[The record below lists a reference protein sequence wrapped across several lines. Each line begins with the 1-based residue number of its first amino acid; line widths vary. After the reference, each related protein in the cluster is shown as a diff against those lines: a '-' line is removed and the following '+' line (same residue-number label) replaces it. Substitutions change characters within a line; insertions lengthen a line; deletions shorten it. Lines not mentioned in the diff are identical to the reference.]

1 MNLYLLTCCAKGSK
15 VPFLYIFLKL
25 LPLYEPNEIHKNDSV
40 ALEKTPML
48 GKIEG
53 KGWRQQRMRWLDSIT
68 DSMEMNLSKF
78 QEIAKDRGA
87 WFAAVHEVAKSQTI
101 TMLH

>member
-68 DSMEMNLSKF
+68 DSMEMNLSKG
-78 QEIAKDRGA
+78 DNRGQGSLA
-87 WFAAVHEVAKSQTI
+87 CCSPWGRKEWDMT
-101 TMLH
+101 

>member
-68 DSMEMNLSKF
+68 DSMEMNLSRLP
-78 QEIAKDRGA
+78 ERVADSGA
-87 WFAAVHEVAKSQTI
+87 QCAVVLGVANSQTR
-101 TMLH
+101 T

>member
-68 DSMEMNLSKF
+68 DSMEMNLSKLHK
-78 QEIAKDRGA
+78 IVKDRETCC
-87 WFAAVHEVAKSQTI
+87 AAAHGVAKSGTW
-101 TMLH
+101 LRD